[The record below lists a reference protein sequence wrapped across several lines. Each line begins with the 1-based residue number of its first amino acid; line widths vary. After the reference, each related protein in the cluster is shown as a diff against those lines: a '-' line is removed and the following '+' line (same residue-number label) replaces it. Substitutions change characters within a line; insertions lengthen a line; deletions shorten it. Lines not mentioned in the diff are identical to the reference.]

1 MQRRIMVGSW
11 PSRIFDG
18 ARARPQVF
26 YCAACELLRV
36 FLKAFIATG
45 REVIVLRPALYHS
58 GLSRYIRAML
68 QDSEFT
74 ARAGSCLV
82 MGRKVVFLQAALFH
96 N

>member
-1 MQRRIMVGSW
+1 
-11 PSRIFDG
+11 
-18 ARARPQVF
+18 
-26 YCAACELLRV
+26 
-36 FLKAFIATG
+36 
-45 REVIVLRPALYHS
+45 LRPALYHS